1 MVHDSDVIIVGAGIA
16 GASIAAFL
24 SATHRVVL
32 LEAES
37 QPGFHSTGRS
47 AAMFMESYGT
57 PTIRALTRA
66 SRAFYTSPPTGF
78 TATPLL
84 GPRGAM
90 YVGTTEQL
98 GSIDALDA
106 ELRPHTPNLLRLNA
120 AEAIARVP
128 VLRPD
133 QVGAALLD
141 PDAAD
146 IDVHA
151 LHQGLLRR
159 AKANGALLVTDARA
173 DTLEREG
180 GRWRVRCAQGEWRAG
195 IVVNAAGAWA
205 DRIAGLAG
213 LPPIGL
219 QPKRRA
225 AFLFAP
231 PAGVAT
237 TGWPCVCGLGVDDGE
252 SWYFKPDAGALLG
265 SPANADPVEPHDVR
279 PEELDIAT
287 GIARIEAMTT
297 LSIRRPSHTWAGL
310 RSFVPDGD
318 LVAGFDPLAPGFFW
332 CAAQGGYGMQTAP
345 AMGELCAA
353 WIRGEALPPQV
364 AAAGVDAAYLHI
376 ARLRP
381 ESATSIERPA

>member
-1 MVHDSDVIIVGAGIA
+1 MDHDCEVIIVGAGIA

-66 SRAFYTSPPTGF
+66 SRAFYSEPPAGF
-78 TATPLL
+78 AATPLL
-84 GPRGAM
+84 APRGAM
-90 YVGTTEQL
+90 YVGMPEQL
-98 GSIDALDA
+98 ELIDALEA
-106 ELRPHTPNLLRLNA
+106 ELRPHTPKLQRPSA

-133 QVGAALLD
+133 RVGGALLD

-151 LHQGLLRR
+151 LHQGFLRR
-159 AKANGALLVTDARA
+159 AKANGALLVTDARV
-173 DTLEREG
+173 DTLEREQ
-180 GRWRVRCAQGEWRAG
+180 GRWRARCGQHEWRGG

-205 DRIAGLAG
+205 DRIAQLAG

-231 PAGVAT
+231 PAEVASA
-237 TGWPCVCGLGVDDGE
+237 GWPCVCGIDEG
-252 SWYFKPDAGALLG
+252 WYFKPDAGALLG

-279 PEELDIAT
+279 PEELDIAL

-297 LSIRRPSHTWAGL
+297 LTIRRPSHTWAGL

-332 CAAQGGYGMQTAP
+332 CAAQGGYGIQTAP

-353 WIRGEALPPQV
+353 WIRGEPTPHRI
-364 AAAGVDAAYLHI
+364 AAEDVDAAYLHV

-381 ESATSIERPA
+381 QSSA

>member
-1 MVHDSDVIIVGAGIA
+1 MVHDCEVIIVGAGIA
-16 GASIAAFL
+16 GASMAALL

-37 QPGFHSTGRS
+37 QAGFHSTGRS

-66 SRAFYTSPPTGF
+66 SRAFYTSAPAAF
-78 TATPLL
+78 AATPLL
-84 GPRGAM
+84 APRAAM
-90 YVGTTEQL
+90 YVGTPEQL
-98 GSIDALDA
+98 ELIDALEA
-106 ELRPHTPNLLRLNA
+106 ELRPHTPTLQRLSA
-120 AEAIARVP
+120 AEAVARVP

-133 QVGAALLD
+133 RVGGALLD

-151 LHQGLLRR
+151 LHQGFLRR
-159 AKANGALLVTDARA
+159 AKANGAQLVTDARVEA
-173 DTLEREG
+173 IEREQ
-180 GRWRVRCAQGEWRAG
+180 GRWRARCGQHEWRAG

-205 DRIAGLAG
+205 DHVAQLAG

-231 PAGVAT
+231 PAEVTSA
-237 TGWPCVCGLGVDDGE
+237 GWPCVCGLGVDDGE

-297 LSIRRPSHTWAGL
+297 LTIRRPSHTWAGL

-332 CAAQGGYGMQTAP
+332 CAAQGGYGIQTAP

-353 WIRGEALPPQV
+353 WIRGEPTPAHI
-364 AAAGVDAAYLHI
+364 AAEGVDAAYLHV

-381 ESATSIERPA
+381 ESAL

>member
-1 MVHDSDVIIVGAGIA
+1 MSHDTEVIIVGAGIA
-16 GASIAAFL
+16 GASIACFL
-24 SATHRVVL
+24 STTHRVVL
-32 LEAES
+32 LEAEA
-37 QPGFHSTGRS
+37 QPGHHSTGRS

-66 SRAFYTSPPTGF
+66 SRAFYAAPPAGF
-78 TATPLL
+78 SATPLVA
-84 GPRGAM
+84 PRGAM
-90 YVGTTEQL
+90 YVGTPAQL
-98 GSIDALDA
+98 GLLDEIET
-106 ELRPHTPNLLRLNA
+106 ELRPHTPNLQRLTA
-120 AEAIARVP
+120 AQAIARVP

-133 QVGAALLD
+133 QVGGALLD

-151 LHQGLLRR
+151 LHQGFLRR
-159 AKANGALLVTDARA
+159 AKANGASLVTDARVVA
-173 DTLEREG
+173 LERRDG
-180 GRWRVRCAQGEWRAG
+180 AWTVRSAADSWRAP
-195 IVVNAAGAWA
+195 VVVDAAGAWA
-205 DRIAGLAG
+205 DQLAQLAG

-219 QPKRRA
+219 SPKRRA

-231 PAGVAT
+231 PAGVAVS
-237 TGWPCVCGLGVDDGE
+237 GWPCVCGVDED
-252 SWYFKPDAGALLG
+252 WYFKPDAGVLLG

-287 GIARIEAMTT
+287 GIARIEEMTT

-332 CAAQGGYGMQTAP
+332 AAAQGGYGIQTAP

-353 WIRGEALPPQV
+353 WIRGEPTPPRIAAEAV
-364 AAAGVDAAYLHI
+364 EAAALHVE
-376 ARLRP
+376 RLRRQSQP
-381 ESATSIERPA
+381 

>member
-1 MVHDSDVIIVGAGIA
+1 MNHDCEVIIVGAGIA

-66 SRAFYTSPPTGF
+66 SRAFYTSPPAAF
-78 TATPLL
+78 ADTPLL

-90 YVGTTEQL
+90 YVGTPEQL
-98 GSIDALDA
+98 ERIDALDA
-106 ELRPHTPNLLRLNA
+106 ELRPHTPKLQRLSA
-120 AEAIARVP
+120 AEAIACVP

-133 QVGAALLD
+133 QVGGALLD

-151 LHQGLLRR
+151 LHQGFLRR
-159 AKANGALLVTDARA
+159 AKANGALLVTDARV
-173 DTLEREG
+173 DSLEREH
-180 GRWRVRCAQGEWRAG
+180 GRWRARCGQDEWRAG

-205 DRIAGLAG
+205 DHVALLAG
-213 LPPIGL
+213 LPSIGL

-231 PAGVAT
+231 PADVASA
-237 TGWPCVCGLGVDDGE
+237 GWPCVCGVDEG
-252 SWYFKPDAGALLG
+252 WYFKPDAGALLG

-287 GIARIEAMTT
+287 GIANIEAMTT
-297 LSIRRPSHTWAGL
+297 LTIRRPRHTWAGL

-318 LVAGFDPLAPGFFW
+318 LVAGFDTLAPGFFW
-332 CAAQGGYGMQTAP
+332 CAAQGGYGIQTAP

-353 WIRGEALPPQV
+353 WIRCEPTPARI
-364 AAAGVDAAYLHI
+364 AAEGVDAAYLHV

-381 ESATSIERPA
+381 ESAP

>member
-1 MVHDSDVIIVGAGIA
+1 MTHDSEVLIVGAGIA
-16 GASIAAFL
+16 GASVAAFL
-24 SATHRVVL
+24 SPTHRVTL

-37 QPGFHSTGRS
+37 QPGYHSTGRS

-66 SRAFYTSPPTGF
+66 SRAFFEAPPSGF
-78 TATPLL
+78 AAAPLL
-84 GPRGAM
+84 SPRGAL
-90 YVGTTEQL
+90 YVGTPSQRTM
-98 GSIDALDA
+98 LDA
-106 ELRPHTPNLLRLNA
+106 FASELAPHAPTLRRLSA

-133 QVGAALLD
+133 QVDGAVLD
-141 PDAAD
+141 PDATD
-146 IDVHA
+146 LDVNA
-151 LHQGLLRR
+151 LHQGFLRQ
-159 AKANGALLVTDARA
+159 AKANGAQLVCDARIEA
-173 DTLEREG
+173 VERVPAG
-180 GRWRVRCAQGEWRAG
+180 WRLLTAHGEWRAPL
-195 IVVNAAGAWA
+195 VVNAAGAWA
-205 DRIAGLAG
+205 DRLAALAG

-231 PAGVAT
+231 PADVDST
-237 TGWPCVCGLGVDDGE
+237 RWPCVCGIDEDEG
-252 SWYFKPDAGALLG
+252 WYFKPDAGVLLG

-279 PEELDIAT
+279 PEELDIAI

-364 AAAGVDAAYLHI
+364 AAAGVDAAYLHV

-381 ESATSIERPA
+381 ESATSMERPA

>member
-1 MVHDSDVIIVGAGIA
+1 MVHDCEVIIVGAGIA

-66 SRAFYTSPPTGF
+66 SRPFYGTPPAGF
-78 TATPLL
+78 TAVPLL

-90 YVGTTEQL
+90 YVGTPDQL
-98 GSIDALDA
+98 ALIDALDA
-106 ELRPHTPNLLRLNA
+106 ELRPHTPKLQCLSA

-128 VLRPD
+128 VLRPE
-133 QVGAALLD
+133 QVGGALLD
-141 PDAAD
+141 PGAAD

-151 LHQGLLRR
+151 LHQGFLRR
-159 AKANGALLVTDARA
+159 AKANGALLVTDARV
-173 DTLEREG
+173 DSLEAES
-180 GRWRVRCAQGEWRAG
+180 GRWRARCGQREWHAG

-205 DRIAGLAG
+205 DRIAKLAG

-231 PAGVAT
+231 PAEVASA
-237 TGWPCVCGLGVDDGE
+237 GWPCVCGLGVDDGE
-252 SWYFKPDAGALLG
+252 GWYFKPDAGALLG

-279 PEELDIAT
+279 PDELDVAT

-297 LSIRRPSHTWAGL
+297 LTIRRPSHTWAGL
-310 RSFVPDGD
+310 RSFVEDGD

-332 CAAQGGYGMQTAP
+332 CAAQGGYGIQTAP

-353 WIRGEALPPQV
+353 WLRGEPTPARI
-364 AAAGVDAAYLHI
+364 ATEGVDAAYLHV

-381 ESATSIERPA
+381 ESAP